1 MKNLNVNLKLK
12 PLSANKMF
20 YRNKNKTVEYRR
32 YQEEMRDYMMGM
44 KWDFGKEY
52 VGFEVKA
59 GFSNRAADL
68 DNIIKP
74 ILDTFQNIFEDFNDN
89 RVYEIKLHKD
99 IVRKGNEYVNIKVYS
114 EGMSELS

>member
-1 MKNLNVNLKLK
+1 MKTLNVNLKLK

-44 KWDFGKEY
+44 VWDFGKDP
-52 VGFEVKA
+52 VAFEVTA

-74 ILDTFQNIFEDFNDN
+74 ILDTFQNIFDDFNDN
-89 RVYEIKLHKD
+89 RVYKIKLDKD
-99 IVRKGNEYVNIKVYS
+99 IVKKGNEYVNIKVYS

>member
-1 MKNLNVNLKLK
+1 MKTLNVKLKIK

-44 KWDFGKEY
+44 VWDFGKDP
-52 VGFEVKA
+52 VAFEVTA

-74 ILDTFQNIFEDFNDN
+74 ILDTFQNIFDDFNDN
-89 RVYEIKLHKD
+89 RVYKIKLDKD
-99 IVRKGNEYVNIKVYS
+99 IVKKGNEYVDIKVYS
-114 EGMSELS
+114 EGVSELS